1 MRHKLLNHEKYDTA
15 VSIRDFFQHEM
26 SPKPLSGMP
35 APTIIIT
42 GRPGPTGKTWLREEL
57 RAMGY
62 NAFEIL
68 ENLYMFVEYSDDKNH
83 VAFDGLDNTYVV
95 ILNKRLE
102 GM

>member
-1 MRHKLLNHEKYDTA
+1 MICTMLNSEKYGTA
-15 VSIRDFFQHEM
+15 VSIRDFFMYEVKTTTT
-26 SPKPLSGMP
+26 PP
-35 APTIIIT
+35 PTIIIT

-62 NAFEIL
+62 NAFEIS

-83 VAFDGLDNTYVV
+83 VTYDTRDNVIVV
-95 ILNKRLE
+95 VLNKRLE